1 MSTTYRTCPRSGLQ
15 FELQAERLMLANA
28 VAAVVFLLIGG
39 ILAVDP
45 SDAGM
50 HLVGHLDPA
59 IPDRIVAAAAARAGM
74 GLTALSRYAVGPAPR
89 NGLVLGYAAHD
100 AGVIAQGIQ
109 QLARIIEV
117 AQHPRR

>member
-1 MSTTYRTCPRSGLQ
+1 
-15 FELQAERLMLANA
+15 
-28 VAAVVFLLIGG
+28 
-39 ILAVDP
+39 
-45 SDAGM
+45 M